1 VFLPRRSEAG
11 EPISSPRREPKAH
24 PAALAWCRM
33 KPTRG
38 WLLRL
43 FWLQKLL
50 SKVATPVVFDTV
62 RAAKWAGTGMT

>member
-1 VFLPRRSEAG
+1 
-11 EPISSPRREPKAH
+11 
-24 PAALAWCRM
+24 M

-50 SKVATPVVFDTV
+50 SKVAIAVVFDTV